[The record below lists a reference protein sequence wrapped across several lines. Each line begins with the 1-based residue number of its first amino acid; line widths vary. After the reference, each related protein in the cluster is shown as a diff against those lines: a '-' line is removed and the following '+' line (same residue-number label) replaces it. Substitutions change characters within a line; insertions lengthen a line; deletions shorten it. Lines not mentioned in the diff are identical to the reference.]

1 MICEMYNMNNDENKI
16 FSINMSKISH
26 SNNSECFSKETFNG
40 TYIREN
46 EVGTRNVVICTM

>member
-1 MICEMYNMNNDENKI
+1 MYNMNNDENKI